1 METKETE
8 HEKEFVKLLVAHQ
21 ALIQSFVVSL
31 LPGCPDADDVVQIT
45 NEVLWTKRGEF
56 ELGTNFKAWVLTTAR
71 FQVMAMQQKLRR
83 KHQRVLAEDVSQMIF
98 EEVKENDPT
107 EMRRNLKYLNDC
119 VCLLQ
124 IEDQKLVLH
133 RYWKESG
140 LEEYARATQRSVEAL
155 RSSLYR
161 IRASLRKCIKAKIKQ
176 KGEGYEPV

>member
-1 METKETE
+1 METEQTE

-56 ELGTNFKAWVLTTAR
+56 EPGTNFKAWVLTTAR

-83 KHQRVLAEDVSQMIF
+83 EHQRVLAEDVSEMIF
-98 EEVKENDPT
+98 EEVEENDSK
-107 EMRRNLKYLNDC
+107 EMRHKLNYLNEC
-119 VCLLQ
+119 VGLLQ
-124 IEDQKLVLH
+124 IGDQKLVLH
-133 RYWKESG
+133 RYWEKPG
-140 LEEYARATQRSVEAL
+140 LDDYARATQRSVEAL

-161 IRASLRKCIKAKIKQ
+161 IRASLRKCLKTKIQHK
-176 KGEGYEPV
+176 EGMV